1 MAEQKLNLIEFA
13 ARTPAEPGAGSPQ
26 IVWRERVN
34 ASLGRGGLHD
44 VPNGLLAEPLAAD
57 PAKPTDLAKDFPV
70 LNSSAEEP
78 VGQLGLHPIGDWN
91 RADVA
96 RLPDEVHDCPV
107 LLPLLQVFSPQHDSL
122 VSSQAAGQHESEQGS
137 IAF

>member
-1 MAEQKLNLIEFA
+1 MWVDRTDPCVTRTLASGSSQTRLGARFDPDPIVNGCLNPLPGPQVLLGGLDRDMAEQKLNLVKLP

-34 ASLGRGGLHD
+34 ASLGRSGLHD

-70 LNSSAEEP
+70 L
-78 VGQLGLHPIGDWN
+78 
-91 RADVA
+91 
-96 RLPDEVHDCPV
+96 
-107 LLPLLQVFSPQHDSL
+107 
-122 VSSQAAGQHESEQGS
+122 
-137 IAF
+137 